1 MKRIWNALR
10 RILPELLLILAGL
23 LIAAGCWMIYPPAGL
38 IAAGVLLAAGV
49 VLDVL
54 GERSDDT

>member
-1 MKRIWNALR
+1 MKRIWIALR

-23 LIAAGCWMIYPPAGL
+23 LIAGGVWMIYPPAGF

>member
-1 MKRIWNALR
+1 MERVWNALR

-23 LIAAGCWMIYPPAGL
+23 LITGGVWMIYPPAGS
-38 IAAGVLLAAGV
+38 ITAGVLLAAGV
-49 VLDVL
+49 VLNVL

>member
-1 MKRIWNALR
+1 MKRIWDALR

-23 LIAAGCWMIYPPAGL
+23 LIAGGVWMISPPAGF

>member
-1 MKRIWNALR
+1 MERVWNALR

-23 LIAAGCWMIYPPAGL
+23 LIAGGVWMIYPPAGF
-38 IAAGVLLAAGV
+38 IAAGLLLAAGV

-54 GERSDDT
+54 GERSDDS